1 MRVRTEV
8 VEELHILYRR
18 LEAEI
23 RRRLEEF
30 RSVPEQGL
38 ERVFEELC
46 FCLLTPQT
54 KARAA
59 DSALR
64 ELCSKGLL
72 LRGRSWEIEPI
83 LRKHGVRFPKVK
95 AERIVEAR
103 RHLSTSF
110 LAKLLELAEKDP
122 AEAREL
128 LVKNVRGLG
137 YKEASHFLRNIG
149 FSGLAI
155 LDRHILRTLHELGA
169 LKSIPKTLSKK
180 RYLEIEKTFREAAET
195 LGIPIDSLD
204 LLMWARKRGEVFK

>member
-1 MRVRTEV
+1 MEV
-8 VEELHILYRR
+8 VEELRTLYEK

-23 RRRLEEF
+23 KERLEEF
-30 RSVPEQGL
+30 RRVPEQGL

-59 DSALR
+59 DSAVR
-64 ELCSKGLL
+64 ELRSRGLL

-83 LRKHGVRFPKVK
+83 LRKHGVRFPEVK
-95 AERIVEAR
+95 AGRIIEAR
-103 RHLSTSF
+103 RHFSSSL
-110 LAKLLELAEKDP
+110 LAKVLELAGRNT

-155 LDRHILRTLHELGA
+155 LDRHILKTLHELGA
-169 LKSIPKTLSKK
+169 LNSIPKALSRKN
-180 RYLEIEKTFREAAET
+180 YLEIEKIFHEVAEA
-195 LGIPIDSLD
+195 LGIPVDALD
-204 LLMWARKRGEVFK
+204 LLMWARKTGEVFK